1 MTPVMVL
8 AIVRRLCAGSTSTV
22 VQTEAGMK
30 NIVIRR
36 SLSLPSA
43 VYGEIVALSRER
55 GITPNAVIRDAV
67 AQYLTRSVSPSA
79 DPGRM
84 ATLAEFTQAAVDILI
99 RQQAPDKREEII
111 LTVEQRMERFHG
123 QK

>member
-1 MTPVMVL
+1 MTPVMVR
-8 AIVRRLCAGSTSTV
+8 AIVLGLSASSTSTV

-30 NIVIRR
+30 NSIVRMT
-36 SLSLPSA
+36 LAMPA
-43 VYGEIVALSRER
+43 VVYDQIDAISRDR
-55 GITPNAVIRDAV
+55 GITRTRLIRDAV
-67 AQYLTRSVSPSA
+67 DAYLLRSASPSA